1 MNSFNALSCLAA
13 ATLAGAACSRSGSGG
28 AAGPEPLASGTIHNG
43 AGERIGV
50 ATLADTAGQ
59 LQLAISVAQL
69 TPGLHGLHFHA
80 QGTCTPPAFAS
91 AGSHFNPLGR
101 KHGRLNP
108 EGPHLGDLPNLL
120 VGPEGSADTA
130 FAVARDLAGP
140 GPTSLLKAGG
150 SLVVHADPDDERTDP
165 SGNSGDRV
173 ACAVI
178 EPG

>member
-1 MNSFNALSCLAA
+1 MNCFNALSCLAA

-91 AGSHFNPLGR
+91 AGSTTFPYVVR
-101 KHGRLNP
+101 AERIRR
-108 EGPHLGDLPNLL
+108 
-120 VGPEGSADTA
+120 ATM
-130 FAVARDLAGP
+130 R
-140 GPTSLLKAGG
+140 SLC
-150 SLVVHADPDDERTDP
+150 TP
-165 SGNSGDRV
+165 SGFAARTPAS
-173 ACAVI
+173 
-178 EPG
+178 